1 MTDRIITELEVR
13 SLLAVVMA
21 YDNRK
26 PGEANVTAW
35 LEQGVRCRWTYDEAR
50 EAVHAHFASSTD
62 FLMPAH
68 ITAHIRAE
76 RSRQPTHT
84 PFAEI
89 EGAAPA
95 DPERIGALVSALA
108 NRLGWRRRPAR
119 QDPSLTVECPYC
131 HAAPAVACSRF
142 ATRGAHRGEYVPLSN
157 PHPSRV
163 DAAKKAS

>member
-1 MTDRIITELEVR
+1 MTERTLITELEIR
-13 SLLAVVMA
+13 ALLAVVMA

-50 EAVHAHFASSTD
+50 EAVHAHFAASTD

-76 RSRQPTHT
+76 RTRQPTHT

-89 EGAAPA
+89 EAPPPA

-108 NRLGWRRRPAR
+108 SRLGWRRQPAAH
-119 QDPSLTVECPYC
+119 DPHLTVECPIC
-131 HAAPAVACSRF
+131 HAAPNTRCSRLR
-142 ATRGAHRGEYVPLSN
+142 TRGPHRGEYIPVPT
-157 PHPSRV
+157 HPSRV